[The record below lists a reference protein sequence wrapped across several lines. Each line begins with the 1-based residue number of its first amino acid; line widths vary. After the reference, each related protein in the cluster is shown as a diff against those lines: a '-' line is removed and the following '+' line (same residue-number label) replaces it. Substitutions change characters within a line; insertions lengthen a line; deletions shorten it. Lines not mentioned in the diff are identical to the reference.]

1 MGGLHREIDMAGKPP
16 WSNAV
21 AVSDIASQI
30 LDPVLRKRTGMSV
43 ALVQSWE
50 EIVGERLAAKS
61 RPEKIQWSR
70 RPDDGSPYE
79 PATLV
84 IAADGL
90 AALHIQHE
98 TTEIIARANAF
109 LGFGAIGRVRL
120 VQKPVTPSGRARP
133 PAPRK
138 LTDREQ
144 AKVDHTVSGIE
155 DDGLKASLAR
165 LGASIVG
172 SKR

>member
-1 MGGLHREIDMAGKPP
+1 MTGKAP

-21 AVSDIASQI
+21 AVSDIASRI
-30 LDPVLRKRTGMSV
+30 LNPVLRKRAGMSV

-61 RPEKIQWSR
+61 RPEKIQWRR
-70 RPDDGSPYE
+70 RPDNDSPYE

-84 IAADGL
+84 IACDGL

-109 LGFGAIGRVRL
+109 LGFGAIGKVRI
-120 VQKPVTPSGRARP
+120 VQKPVVPTGPVKPRP
-133 PAPRK
+133 LRK
-138 LTDREQ
+138 LTDQET
-144 AKVDHTVSGIE
+144 AKVDRTVSGIE
-155 DDGLKASLAR
+155 DDQLKASLAR
-165 LGASIVG
+165 LGASVRA
-172 SKR
+172 SRQP

>member
-1 MGGLHREIDMAGKPP
+1 MAGKAP
-16 WSNAV
+16 WINAV
-21 AVSDIASQI
+21 AVSDLASEI
-30 LDPVLRKRTGMSV
+30 LDPVLRKRSGMSV

-61 RPEKIQWSR
+61 RPEKIQWHR
-70 RPDDGSPYE
+70 RPNDDSPYE

-84 IAADGL
+84 IACDGL

-109 LGFGAIGRVRL
+109 LGFGAIGKVRV
-120 VQKPVTPSGRARP
+120 VQKPVLPVGPAKRRPLRTLTPDEKARV
-133 PAPRK
+133 
-138 LTDREQ
+138 
-144 AKVDHTVSGIE
+144 AKTVSRVE
-155 DDGLKASLAR
+155 DDELKATLER
-165 LGASIVG
+165 LGTSIIG

>member
-1 MGGLHREIDMAGKPP
+1 MAGKAP
-16 WSNAV
+16 WINAV
-21 AVSDIASQI
+21 AVSDLASQI

-61 RPEKIQWSR
+61 RPEKIQWRR
-70 RPDDGSPYE
+70 RPDDNSPYE

-84 IAADGL
+84 IACEGL

-109 LGFGAIGRVRL
+109 LGFGAIGKVRV
-120 VQKPVTPSGRARP
+120 VQKPVHQQRSNRP
-133 PAPRK
+133 K
-138 LTDREQ
+138 LRTLTTEERERV
-144 AKVDHTVSGIE
+144 AKSVSRVE
-155 DDGLKASLAR
+155 DGELKATLER
-165 LGASIVG
+165 LGANVIG

>member
-1 MGGLHREIDMAGKPP
+1 MTGKAP

-21 AVSDIASQI
+21 PVSDVASRI

-50 EIVGERLAAKS
+50 EIVGARLAAKS
-61 RPEKIQWSR
+61 RPEKIQWRR

-109 LGFGAIGRVRL
+109 LGFGAIGKVRI
-120 VQKPVTPSGRARP
+120 VQKPVMPVGPMRPARP
-133 PAPRK
+133 RN
-138 LTDREQ
+138 LTAQEKAR
-144 AKVDHTVSGIE
+144 VDDTVAGVE
-155 DDGLKASLAR
+155 DDGLKEALAR
-165 LGASIVG
+165 LGASVIG